1 MCLNNVKLLRK
12 FIQDTNEDT
21 VFEKC
26 SKLNERGCNP
36 LMTAAV
42 FKSRDALLIL
52 LKHISGIAL
61 MKTDKK
67 KKTVEILH
75 HSKRSLLSLVMDSN
89 CFGDEIID
97 ELVECEGYLHDWDT
111 TEFQD
116 CLFKFLGTNKKS
128 VKCKDIFKD
137 KNREEKGISK
147 TKKALALTSII
158 IAYLAK
164 MRSATFDVGT
174 DVALLIQYGSTFI
187 ENIMYPISCNSSEVN
202 QECQESVSITEFQIS
217 SKECFLL
224 TFGPIILCCMFNF
237 TSAIE
242 FLKKTGRHFSKSIK
256 FLIMVF
262 SPLWLLLT
270 SVYGAFEEMENKLN
284 LKLKKQVFHKAKK
297 EKEEDTVEDD
307 VKNDTDDDASKWINE
322 SKMIEVC
329 TEASL
334 QPILQLYLFTVSILS
349 TKNLYSSCISLWTV
363 VQVLSFASSLL
374 SIPRAF
380 TFTYSLNKHGMM
392 TTEAQMAY
400 FFFLFSGVLSRILSF
415 ELLAFTSGHLWV
427 VFAAIG
433 VHVSLVA
440 ILDSII
446 NKFNPPNDE
455 FWQTVF
461 VIKNHLINAMSN
473 IYIPWSDGRNEEHD
487 VTRHLLVEV
496 IILAEN
502 LAISIWAAISSIPLI
517 EENKNKYL
525 AAIWGCYGCYIVVKM
540 GFYLY
545 LHPWADL
552 IKRGIK
558 TSFLSLCKKDPKEAQ
573 KAKPTEGKFVKKTFE
588 TDFLYLS
595 PTGILSAA

>member
-1 MCLNNVKLLRK
+1 MFLNNVQLLRK
-12 FIQDTNEDT
+12 FIQDHEDHEDT
-21 VFEKC
+21 LFEKC
-26 SKLNERGCNP
+26 SKLNKRGCNP

-52 LKHISGIAL
+52 LRHISGIAL
-61 MKTDKK
+61 MDTDKK
-67 KKTVEILH
+67 KKTIEILH

-97 ELVECEGYLHDWDT
+97 ELVECEGYLHNWDT

-116 CLFKFLGTNKKS
+116 CIFKFLGTNKKS
-128 VKCKDIFKD
+128 VKCKDIFKG

-147 TKKALALTSII
+147 TKKALALISII
-158 IAYLAK
+158 ITYLAK

-174 DVALLIQYGSTFI
+174 DAALLYQYGSTYI
-187 ENIMYPISCNSSEVN
+187 ENIMYPISCNSNEVN
-202 QECQESVSITEFQIS
+202 QECQESVSITAFQIS
-217 SKECFLL
+217 SKECFFL

-242 FLKKTGRHFSKSIK
+242 FLKKTGRHFATSVK
-256 FLIMVF
+256 FLIMGF

-270 SVYGAFEEMENKLN
+270 SVYGAFEEMEKKLN
-284 LKLKKQVFHKAKK
+284 LKLKKQVLEKANK
-297 EKEEDTVEDD
+297 EKEEDTTQENA
-307 VKNDTDDDASKWINE
+307 KNDTDDASKWINE

-334 QPILQLYLFTVSILS
+334 QPILQLYLFMVSILA

-380 TFTYSLNKHGMM
+380 TFTYTLNKQGMM
-392 TTEAQMAY
+392 TTEAQMTY
-400 FFFLFSGVLSRILSF
+400 FLFLFSGVLSRILSF

-433 VHVSLVA
+433 VHVFLMT
-440 ILDSII
+440 ILDQII
-446 NKFNPPNDE
+446 AKFNPPNDDVTVKRE

-487 VTRHLLVEV
+487 VARHILVEV

-502 LAISIWAAISSIPLI
+502 LAISIWAAISIIPLI
-517 EENKNKYL
+517 EENKYKYL
-525 AAIWGCYGCYIVVKM
+525 SAIWGCYGCYIVIKI
-540 GFYLY
+540 GFFLY

-558 TSFLSLCKKDPKEAQ
+558 TSFPSLCKKGQKEAQ
-573 KAKPTEGKFVKKTFE
+573 KAKSTEGQFVRKHLRLIICT
-588 TDFLYLS
+588 
-595 PTGILSAA
+595 

>member
-1 MCLNNVKLLRK
+1 
-12 FIQDTNEDT
+12 
-21 VFEKC
+21 
-26 SKLNERGCNP
+26 
-36 LMTAAV
+36 MTAAV

-61 MKTDKK
+61 MNTDKK
-67 KKTVEILH
+67 KKTIEILH

-116 CLFKFLGTNKKS
+116 CIFKFLGTNKKS
-128 VKCKDIFKD
+128 LKCKDIFKG
-137 KNREEKGISK
+137 KNREEKGISG
-147 TKKALALTSII
+147 TKKALALISII

-164 MRSATFDVGT
+164 MRSAMFDVGT
-174 DVALLIQYGSTFI
+174 DGALLYQYGSTYI
-187 ENIMYPISCNSSEVN
+187 ENIMYPISCNSSEDN
-202 QECQESVSITEFQIS
+202 QECQESVSITAFQIS
-217 SKECFLL
+217 SKECFFL

-242 FLKKTGRHFSKSIK
+242 FLKKTGKHFAKSIK
-256 FLIMVF
+256 FLIMAF

-270 SVYGAFEEMENKLN
+270 SVYGAFEEMEKKLN
-284 LKLKKQVFHKAKK
+284 LNLKKQVFQKAKE
-297 EKEEDTVEDD
+297 EKEEDNAEDD
-307 VKNDTDDDASKWINE
+307 TKNDTDDDASKWINE

-334 QPILQLYLFTVSILS
+334 QPILQLYLFMVSILS

-380 TFTYSLNKHGMM
+380 TFTYTLNKRGMM
-392 TTEAQMAY
+392 TTEAKMAY

-415 ELLAFTSGHLWV
+415 ELLAFTSGHLWL

-440 ILDSII
+440 ILDLII
-446 NKFNPPNDE
+446 TKFNPPNDDVTVKRE

-461 VIKNHLINAMSN
+461 VIKNHLINAMAN
-473 IYIPWSDGRNEEHD
+473 IYIPWNNGRNEEHD
-487 VTRHLLVEV
+487 VARHLLVEV
-496 IILAEN
+496 IILTEN
-502 LAISIWAAISSIPLI
+502 LSISIWAAISNLPLI
-517 EENKNKYL
+517 EENKYKYL
-525 AAIWGCYGCYIVVKM
+525 AAIWGCYGCYIVIKM

-558 TSFLSLCKKDPKEAQ
+558 TSFPSLCKKDPKEAQ
-573 KAKPTEGKFVKKTFE
+573 KANPTEGQYVKKHLRLIFCT
-588 TDFLYLS
+588 
-595 PTGILSAA
+595 

>member
-1 MCLNNVKLLRK
+1 
-12 FIQDTNEDT
+12 
-21 VFEKC
+21 
-26 SKLNERGCNP
+26 
-36 LMTAAV
+36 MTAAV

-61 MKTDKK
+61 MNTDKK
-67 KKTVEILH
+67 KKTIEILH

-116 CLFKFLGTNKKS
+116 CIFKFLGTNKKS
-128 VKCKDIFKD
+128 VKCKDIFKG

-147 TKKALALTSII
+147 TKKALALISII

-164 MRSATFDVGT
+164 MRSAMFDVGT
-174 DVALLIQYGSTFI
+174 DGALLYQYGSTYI

-202 QECQESVSITEFQIS
+202 QECQESVSITAFQIS
-217 SKECFLL
+217 SKECFFL

-242 FLKKTGRHFSKSIK
+242 FLKKTGRHFAKSIK

-270 SVYGAFEEMENKLN
+270 SVYGAFEEMEKKLN
-284 LKLKKQVFHKAKK
+284 LKLKKQVFQKTKE
-297 EKEEDTVEDD
+297 EKEEDTAEDD
-307 VKNDTDDDASKWINE
+307 TKNDTDDDASKWINE

-334 QPILQLYLFTVSILS
+334 QPILQLYLFMVSILS

-363 VQVLSFASSLL
+363 VQVLSFVSSIL
-374 SIPRAF
+374 SIPRTF
-380 TFTYSLNKHGMM
+380 TFTYTLNKHGMM

-433 VHVSLVA
+433 VHVFLVA
-440 ILDSII
+440 ILDPII
-446 NKFNPPNDE
+446 TKFNPPNDDVTVKRE
-455 FWQTVF
+455 VWQTVF
-461 VIKNHLINAMSN
+461 VIKNHLISAMSN

-487 VTRHLLVEV
+487 VARHLLVEV
-496 IILAEN
+496 LILAEN

-525 AAIWGCYGCYIVVKM
+525 AAIWGCYGCYIAIKM

-545 LHPWADL
+545 LHPWANL
-552 IKRGIK
+552 IKHGIK
-558 TSFLSLCKKDPKEAQ
+558 TSIPSVCKERQKPKPA
-573 KAKPTEGKFVKKTFE
+573 ADVEGQFVKK
-588 TDFLYLS
+588 LM
-595 PTGILSAA
+595 ICA